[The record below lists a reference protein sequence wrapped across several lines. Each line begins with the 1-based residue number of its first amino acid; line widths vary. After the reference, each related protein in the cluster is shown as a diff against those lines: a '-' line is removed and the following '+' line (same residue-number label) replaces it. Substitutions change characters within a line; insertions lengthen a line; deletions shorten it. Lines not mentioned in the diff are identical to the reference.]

1 MNAFIHRP
9 RAYAWQLA
17 AALLASCAAHGGVVP
32 AGSFGPAGQSIV
44 APLRVPPDCKGQK
57 TTSDYASITETLS
70 TSGGS
75 LCIPAFGGFGGKLK
89 YPGADPSIDVSLTSS
104 TTNYDNMPEL
114 GQGTA
119 IFYIQLGLSG
129 GTSFSNYVGA
139 GGGLASKTLVPK
151 QPYTAYGQAVV
162 YGFKYDF
169 GPCYV
174 VAKKNR
180 YGGIIGGLGTLLK
193 GQSIPVKANAVLE
206 IYSGQQTQTKC

>member
-1 MNAFIHRP
+1 MNAFLHRP
-9 RAYAWQLA
+9 RAYAWPLA

-44 APLRVPPDCKGQK
+44 APLRVPPDCKGQQ

-75 LCIPAFGGFGGKLK
+75 LCIPAFGGFGGKVK

-129 GTSFSNYVGA
+129 ATSFSSKVAA
-139 GGGLASKTLVPK
+139 GGGLASQSLVPK